1 MYLGGAALIH
11 SWSWSCILLTSLN
24 ILSFLI
30 ERLGNL
36 KPPHVDRPLISC
48 LGYRAVLHQES
59 SGLLYLILSL
69 FILSLLHI
77 ASRFLFQELGSDV
90 VHSLSVLLI
99 PILLYSWNYM
109 DHISILLCP
118 LASCWAQSVGGTS
131 RRSKGA
137 EKVPTKYLFP
147 SCFPLGS
154 AQINCPAC
162 NYQVSPVSGPLHSAS
177 LCFEHLPSS
186 VSHSSLRVVRTF
198 CYW

>member
-99 PILLYSWNYM
+99 PILLYS
-109 DHISILLCP
+109 
-118 LASCWAQSVGGTS
+118 
-131 RRSKGA
+131 
-137 EKVPTKYLFP
+137 
-147 SCFPLGS
+147 
-154 AQINCPAC
+154 
-162 NYQVSPVSGPLHSAS
+162 
-177 LCFEHLPSS
+177 
-186 VSHSSLRVVRTF
+186 
-198 CYW
+198 